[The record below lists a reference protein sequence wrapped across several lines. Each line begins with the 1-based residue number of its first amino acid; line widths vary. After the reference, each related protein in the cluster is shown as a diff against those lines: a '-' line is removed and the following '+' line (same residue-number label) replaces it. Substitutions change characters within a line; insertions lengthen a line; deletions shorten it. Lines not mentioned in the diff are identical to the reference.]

1 MAKKLATKFPS
12 KEISRT
18 LVWYDANSKTGWI
31 DIKEFK
37 EYYNKLSKKYK
48 DCEMEIEND
57 IINSDFDLNIEPMDF
72 IRLLEGNNNIDGRNQ
87 QISGSDNTGITK

>member
-37 EYYNKLSKKYK
+37 DLSPSLCYTRCWIFEETKVYIKTFSTYSIDPEDNSIELGEILCIPKSWLKL
-48 DCEMEIEND
+48 
-57 IINSDFDLNIEPMDF
+57 
-72 IRLLEGNNNIDGRNQ
+72 R
-87 QISGSDNTGITK
+87 

>member
-1 MAKKLATKFPS
+1 MAKKLATKFPY

-37 EYYNKLSKKYK
+37 ELSPSLCYTRGWIFEETKDYIKTFSTYSIDPEDNSIEFGEILCIPKSWLKL
-48 DCEMEIEND
+48 
-57 IINSDFDLNIEPMDF
+57 
-72 IRLLEGNNNIDGRNQ
+72 R
-87 QISGSDNTGITK
+87 